1 MAKALSLLA
10 SCLTCEDTVVSREI
24 RGFITP
30 HHSRRLQIRR
40 QSTQSTTANTAGDTR
55 LSAGLCLCHCVNY
68 I

>member
-30 HHSRRLQIRR
+30 HHSRRLQIHR
-40 QSTQSTTANTAGDTR
+40 QSTQSTTANTAAGDTR
-55 LSAGLCLCHCVNY
+55 LSAGLCLPL
-68 I
+68 